1 MGLAGLRNRKK
12 AEAGRLIGRG
22 EQAGVLHPA
31 DRFPFFSCL
40 IPWLSAQAP
49 NNCRNAAAHIAILLG
64 TSMALRLFGENE
76 NSFKWLAR
84 LSTSESHS
92 SLLCHYRAPTRAC
105 RPLHTW
111 PLSMDVPHAVPCF
124 TCTRIISAHPFWLW
138 PEDSFLCEEE
148 DFLGDASRSLLVHHV
163 FPPAGAGTVAAMF
176 ILSVSVTPRLNP
188 GMPERPPSE
197 YVKWNKASKAIRGKV
212 PLHVINVE
220 RPRVRS
226 FVRTK
231 ERIPDSKKK
240 FDSGHMKSLSLG
252 G

>member
-22 EQAGVLHPA
+22 NKLECFTLQTDFLF
-31 DRFPFFSCL
+31 FPCL

-49 NNCRNAAAHIAILLG
+49 NNCRNAAAHIAILLR

-92 SLLCHYRAPTRAC
+92 SPLCHYLAPTRAC

-111 PLSMDVPHAVPCF
+111 PRSMDVPHAVLSF

-148 DFLGDASRSLLVHHV
+148 DFLCDASRSLLVHHV
-163 FPPAGAGTVAAMF
+163 SPPAGAGTVAAMF

-197 YVKWNKASKAIRGKV
+197 YVK
-212 PLHVINVE
+212 
-220 RPRVRS
+220 
-226 FVRTK
+226 
-231 ERIPDSKKK
+231 
-240 FDSGHMKSLSLG
+240 
-252 G
+252 